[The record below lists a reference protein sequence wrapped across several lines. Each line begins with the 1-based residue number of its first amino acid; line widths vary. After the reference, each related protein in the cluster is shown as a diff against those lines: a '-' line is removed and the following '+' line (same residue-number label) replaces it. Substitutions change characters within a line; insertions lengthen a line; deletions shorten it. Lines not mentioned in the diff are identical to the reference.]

1 MRWRRLRE
9 CVWPPA
15 ALLSSARES
24 AAIAVDATPCEG
36 AAQRHCK
43 LSRPLLGEIHPDRCR
58 SAAQF
63 TAPPSTVRHGPLRR
77 NHGWQHPQRAPNSPS
92 HAEIQRRRDTPSM
105 LAGSGDARNR
115 PRCWPRCPRSRSASD
130 ARLRSYG
137 VIGSWWGEDS
147 AARPHRVEQPNATQY
162 QKRSTNGKQL
172 TEVYQQLPHRDRRPA
187 GCLLFA
193 LPRQAIRARALEA
206 GSARG
211 RLLFRVGKLCLSSVW
226 AGLRW
231 TRLGRAG
238 LSSVRLGSARCAGRG
253 WAVSAGLG

>member
-24 AAIAVDATPCEG
+24 AAIAVDATPWEG

-77 NHGWQHPQRAPNSPS
+77 NHGWQHPQRAPNSPA

-147 AARPHRVEQPNATQY
+147 AARSHGVEQPTATQY
-162 QKRSTNGKQL
+162 QNRSINGKQL
-172 TEVYQQLPHRDRRPA
+172 ILIREGLGGCPRSSAGPA
-187 GCLLFA
+187 L
-193 LPRQAIRARALEA
+193 QARTPEQ
-206 GSARG
+206 ARG
-211 RLLFRVGKLCLSSVW
+211 MP
-226 AGLRW
+226 LRRE
-231 TRLGRAG
+231 TARNDRAHTARRLGIMPSFLPGDA
-238 LSSVRLGSARCAGRG
+238 SPPETT
-253 WAVSAGLG
+253 